1 MLDFARQTMLRW
13 GAVSYAY
20 LYFVKSP
27 LSISNPSWSEALHHF
42 TQLPQWSELGMR
54 VEESYDRGVCYPPK
68 ADIFRAFD
76 LTPLQEV
83 RIVILG
89 QDPYHGSGQANGLAF
104 SVHAGQKA
112 PPSLRNI
119 LKEVWDDVGGMPWVD
134 LTRWAEQGVFLL
146 NAVLTV
152 EEKKPGSHGKH
163 GWETFTDEVIRT
175 ISQQQPHVV
184 FMLWGNYAQ
193 KKEALIDPTK
203 HLVLKAPHPSP
214 LSAYQGFFG
223 CKHFSQ
229 ANSFLEGKGISAVKW

>member
-1 MLDFARQTMLRW
+1 MSTAL
-13 GAVSYAY
+13 
-20 LYFVKSP
+20 K
-27 LSISNPSWSEALHHF
+27 ISSAIWSEAL
-42 TQLPQWSELGMR
+42 QRVIQQSSWDELTHR
-54 VEESYDRGVCYPPK
+54 VAEHYDQSICYPPP

-76 LTPLQEV
+76 LTPLQNV
-83 RIVILG
+83 RVVILG
-89 QDPYHGSGQANGLAF
+89 QDPYHGPRQANGLAF

-152 EEKKPGSHGKH
+152 EEKKPGSHGKF
-163 GWETFTDEVIRT
+163 GWEDFTDEVIRT
-175 ISQQQPHVV
+175 ISQRQPHVV

-193 KKEALIDPTK
+193 KKETLIDTTK

-214 LSAYQGFFG
+214 LSAYQGFYG

-229 ANSFLEGKGISAVKW
+229 ANAFLEEKGMNSVKW

>member
-1 MLDFARQTMLRW
+1 MQGLKLHSESWNKSLGYDWQSPAW
-13 GAVSYAY
+13 SDIAAKVNSAYADT
-20 LYFVKSP
+20 
-27 LSISNPSWSEALHHF
+27 I
-42 TQLPQWSELGMR
+42 
-54 VEESYDRGVCYPPK
+54 CYPPK
-68 ADIFRAFD
+68 SEVFRAFELCSLED
-76 LTPLQEV
+76 V
-83 RIVILG
+83 KVVILG
-89 QDPYHGSGQANGLAF
+89 QDPYHGPAQANGLAF

-112 PPSLRNI
+112 PPSLRNM

-146 NAVLTV
+146 NTVLTV
-152 EEKKPGSHGKH
+152 EEKKPGSHSKF

-175 ISQQQPHVV
+175 ISQHQPHVV

-193 KKEALIDPTK
+193 KKEILIDTSK

-229 ANSFLEGKGISAVKW
+229 ANVFLEGRGLSSVKW

>member
-1 MLDFARQTMLRW
+1 MQGLKLHSESWNKSLGYDWQSPAW
-13 GAVSYAY
+13 SDIAAKVNSAYADT
-20 LYFVKSP
+20 
-27 LSISNPSWSEALHHF
+27 I
-42 TQLPQWSELGMR
+42 
-54 VEESYDRGVCYPPK
+54 CYPPK
-68 ADIFRAFD
+68 SEVFRAFELCSLED
-76 LTPLQEV
+76 V
-83 RIVILG
+83 KVVILG
-89 QDPYHGSGQANGLAF
+89 QDPYHGPAQANGLAF

-112 PPSLRNI
+112 PPSLRNM

-146 NAVLTV
+146 NTVLTV
-152 EEKKPGSHGKH
+152 EEKKPGSHSKF

-175 ISQQQPHVV
+175 ISQHQPHVV

-193 KKEALIDPTK
+193 KKEALIDTSK

-229 ANSFLEGKGISAVKW
+229 TNVFLEGKGLSSVKW

>member
-1 MLDFARQTMLRW
+1 MQGLKLHSESWNKSLGYDWQSPAW
-13 GAVSYAY
+13 SDIAAKVNSAYADT
-20 LYFVKSP
+20 
-27 LSISNPSWSEALHHF
+27 I
-42 TQLPQWSELGMR
+42 
-54 VEESYDRGVCYPPK
+54 CYPPK
-68 ADIFRAFD
+68 SEVFRAFELCSLED
-76 LTPLQEV
+76 V
-83 RIVILG
+83 KVVILG
-89 QDPYHGSGQANGLAF
+89 QDPYHGPAQANGLAF

-112 PPSLRNI
+112 PPSLRNM

-146 NAVLTV
+146 NTVLTV
-152 EEKKPGSHGKH
+152 EEKKPGSHSKF

-175 ISQQQPHVV
+175 ISQHQPHVV

-193 KKEALIDPTK
+193 KKEVLIDTSK

-229 ANSFLEGKGISAVKW
+229 ANVFLEGKGLSSVKW

>member
-1 MLDFARQTMLRW
+1 MQGLKLHSESWNKSLGYDWQSPAW
-13 GAVSYAY
+13 SDIAAKVNSAYADT
-20 LYFVKSP
+20 
-27 LSISNPSWSEALHHF
+27 I
-42 TQLPQWSELGMR
+42 
-54 VEESYDRGVCYPPK
+54 CYPPK
-68 ADIFRAFD
+68 SEVFRAFELCALED
-76 LTPLQEV
+76 V
-83 RIVILG
+83 KVVILG
-89 QDPYHGSGQANGLAF
+89 QDPYHGPAQANGLAF

-112 PPSLRNI
+112 PPSLRNM

-146 NAVLTV
+146 NTVLTV
-152 EEKKPGSHGKH
+152 EEKKPGSHSKF

-175 ISQQQPHVV
+175 ISQHQPHVV

-193 KKEALIDPTK
+193 KKEILIDTSK

-229 ANSFLEGKGISAVKW
+229 ANVFLEGKGLSSVKW

>member
-1 MLDFARQTMLRW
+1 MQGLKLHSESWNKSLGYDWQSPAW
-13 GAVSYAY
+13 SDIAAKVNSAYADT
-20 LYFVKSP
+20 
-27 LSISNPSWSEALHHF
+27 I
-42 TQLPQWSELGMR
+42 
-54 VEESYDRGVCYPPK
+54 CYPPK
-68 ADIFRAFD
+68 SEVFRAFELCSLED
-76 LTPLQEV
+76 V
-83 RIVILG
+83 KVVILG
-89 QDPYHGSGQANGLAF
+89 QDPSHGPAQANGLAF

-112 PPSLRNI
+112 PPSLRNM

-146 NAVLTV
+146 NTVLTV
-152 EEKKPGSHGKH
+152 EEKKPGSHSKF

-175 ISQQQPHVV
+175 ISQHQPHVV

-193 KKEALIDPTK
+193 KKEILIDTSK

-229 ANSFLEGKGISAVKW
+229 ANVFLEGKGLSSVKW

>member
-1 MLDFARQTMLRW
+1 MAKM
-13 GAVSYAY
+13 
-20 LYFVKSP
+20 
-27 LSISNPSWSEALHHF
+27 LSISNPEWSNALGHF
-42 TQLPQWSELGMR
+42 TQLPQWTELER
-54 VEESYDRGVCYPPK
+54 SVEASFQRGVCYPPQSQ
-68 ADIFRAFD
+68 IFRAFE
-76 LTPLQEV
+76 LTSLLKV
-83 RIVILG
+83 RVVILG
-89 QDPYHGSGQANGLAF
+89 QDPYHGPGQANGLAF

-119 LKEVWDDVGGMPWVD
+119 LKEVWDDVGGLPWVD

-152 EEKKPGSHGKH
+152 EEKKPGSHSSF

-175 ISQQQPHVV
+175 ISRHQSHVV

-193 KKEALIDPTK
+193 RKEVLIDTTK

-223 CKHFSQ
+223 CRHFSQ
-229 ANSFLEGKGISAVKW
+229 ANAFLEEKGLPALKW